1 MTTPTAPQAQARPG
15 IDSPMVY
22 DDFIGKVSEDEK
34 TWGLYVYHKLRR
46 DRALYIAAKKSV
58 IAKPND
64 EGLQESSKTFACQ
77 DQKTTSQSQGTSF
90 RCRLSPG
97 RTSTHKPL
105 DAFGSQKQKIGT
117 LGQC

>member
-46 DRALYIAAKKSV
+46 DRALYIAAKKSF

-64 EGLQESSKTFACQ
+64 EGLQEVFKDICLSGPKDYITIAGHKLQVQVITRQ
-77 DQKTTSQSQGTSF
+77 D
-90 RCRLSPG
+90 LYP
-97 RTSTHKPL
+97 
-105 DAFGSQKQKIGT
+105 
-117 LGQC
+117 